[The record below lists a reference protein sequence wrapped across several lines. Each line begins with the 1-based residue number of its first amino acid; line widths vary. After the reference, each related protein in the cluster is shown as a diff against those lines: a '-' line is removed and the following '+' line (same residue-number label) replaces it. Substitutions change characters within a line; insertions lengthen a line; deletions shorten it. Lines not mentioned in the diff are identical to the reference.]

1 MDGVSAMSMCGE
13 MAGLVGCVSL
23 PVSQLNN
30 KASLEFFS
38 LSCGGYSVMFYF
50 CEL

>member
-13 MAGLVGCVSL
+13 MPGLVGCVSL
-23 PVSQLNN
+23 PVSQLSGVNN

-38 LSCGGYSVMFYF
+38 LSCGGYFVM
-50 CEL
+50 L